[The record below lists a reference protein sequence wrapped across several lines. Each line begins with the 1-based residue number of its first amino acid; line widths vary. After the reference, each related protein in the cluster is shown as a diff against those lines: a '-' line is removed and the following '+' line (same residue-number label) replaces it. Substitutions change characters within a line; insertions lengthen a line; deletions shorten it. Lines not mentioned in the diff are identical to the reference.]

1 MDLFRET
8 NSNFVEPKK
17 NGVKLPGKNVKNCP
31 VYLYFS
37 LLLEI
42 EEPVDDSPTL
52 DSDRQTSQVS
62 GVHSQLL

>member
-1 MDLFRET
+1 M
-8 NSNFVEPKK
+8 FVQTTFKMVGQLKK
-17 NGVKLPGKNVKNCP
+17 IPTLRCSLMNVKNCP